1 MRRVLLI
8 LLVLAASSA
17 SVSCARKTYDPAWAT
32 RPYPENL
39 HTTRQVADMQVFRDD
54 TNIEIVNTTAH
65 SYSHVD
71 VWVNQR
77 YVSHVD
83 ALPAGQTRT
92 LSLWD
97 FKDEYGNLFYAGGFF
112 RTYTA
117 TPVRMVE
124 IQTALDESM
133 IGLVA
138 IRREDII
145 VPAEPGR

>member
-1 MRRVLLI
+1 
-8 LLVLAASSA
+8 
-17 SVSCARKTYDPAWAT
+17 
-32 RPYPENL
+32 
-39 HTTRQVADMQVFRDD
+39 MQVFRDF
-54 TNIEIVNTTAH
+54 TEIEIVNTTAH
-65 SYSHVD
+65 SYSDVD

-83 ALPAGQTRT
+83 AIPAGQSIT

-97 FKDEYGNLFYAGGFF
+97 FKDEYGNRFYAGGFF

-124 IQTALDESM
+124 IQTSAEAPL

-138 IRREDII
+138 IRAEEIT
-145 VPAEPGR
+145 VTAEPGR